1 MNLED
6 KRRDYLNKMYQIIG
20 AAMEVYNE
28 LGFGLSEPIYQE
40 CLSIACKEKE
50 IPWEREKPLT
60 MYFRGQELKK
70 KYFADFV
77 CYGDLIVEL
86 KAVSEINSDHRGG
99 SCLTIC
105 ALRKPMPDSLST
117 SETPNVSYR
126 SVTSTTTSL
135 IIMNMLGA
143 KKISCPIYED
153 LRSQEKII

>member
-70 KYFADFV
+70 KYFADLV
-77 CYGDLIVEL
+77 CFGDLIVEL
-86 KAVSEINSDHRGG
+86 KAVSEINSDHRGQ
-99 SCLTIC
+99 LFNY
-105 ALRKPMPDSLST
+105 LRITKAYAGLLINFGNPKRLI
-117 SETPNVSYR
+117 SERYIYNNISNNYEYVR
-126 SVTSTTTSL
+126 S
-135 IIMNMLGA
+135 
-143 KKISCPIYED
+143 
-153 LRSQEKII
+153 